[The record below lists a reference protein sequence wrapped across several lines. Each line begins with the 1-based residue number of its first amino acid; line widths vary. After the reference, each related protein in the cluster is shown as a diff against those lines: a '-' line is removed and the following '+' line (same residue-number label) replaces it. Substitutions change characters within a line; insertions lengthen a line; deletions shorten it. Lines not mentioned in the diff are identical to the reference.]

1 MKAKKERIE
10 YLDLLKGISII
21 LVVFCHKVTLPSD
34 TILGN
39 IIMAMAW
46 AAVPNFFFVTGGLM
60 HQSKELKWKK
70 YLNKLLRAYIVLCVW
85 KLLYL
90 LFYSTFQEVTF
101 SKTDLIEYLF
111 VFGDISGVDAGHIW
125 FMYAYLFVL
134 LFLPGQL
141 VFIQKRKKRPAD
153 SDISGGDFI
162 YRHLSCVSRK
172 FYL

>member
-21 LVVFCHKVTLPSD
+21 LVVFCNKVTLPSD

-90 LFYSTFQEVTF
+90 LFYQSGT
-101 SKTDLIEYLF
+101 
-111 VFGDISGVDAGHIW
+111 ISN
-125 FMYAYLFVL
+125 
-134 LFLPGQL
+134 
-141 VFIQKRKKRPAD
+141 K
-153 SDISGGDFI
+153 
-162 YRHLSCVSRK
+162 
-172 FYL
+172 